1 MLFVGPSLDLEVGGK
16 LFSGEVRPP
25 AKRGD
30 LDALMTSS
38 EPPASIG
45 IIDGQFLQEMA
56 ISPKEVVRAMDRGAR
71 LFGSSSIGA
80 LRAVECAP
88 YGMVGIG
95 RIFEMYLSGELDADD
110 EVAITYDTET
120 LRPLSE
126 PMVNIRIAIQ
136 AALDAEIVSAAAA
149 EVAIAAAKALYFPL
163 RSYPNVLRV
172 VNGAIDEAE
181 RTALADFLRSG
192 GAPNQKQAD
201 ALALIDVM
209 QAGIAEGS

>member
-1 MLFVGPSLDLEVGGK
+1 MLFVGPSLDLEVGGT
-16 LFSGEVRPP
+16 LSSGQVRLPVE
-25 AKRGD
+25 RGD
-30 LDALMTSS
+30 LDGLTTSS

-110 EVAITYDTET
+110 EVLLPTTRR
-120 LRPLSE
+120 LF
-126 PMVNIRIAIQ
+126 
-136 AALDAEIVSAAAA
+136 AL
-149 EVAIAAAKALYFPL
+149 
-163 RSYPNVLRV
+163 
-172 VNGAIDEAE
+172 
-181 RTALADFLRSG
+181 
-192 GAPNQKQAD
+192 
-201 ALALIDVM
+201 
-209 QAGIAEGS
+209 